1 MRWGSILAATMMTLA
16 TIASGW
22 AEMTIKLKDGTVYQL
37 PIEPEQI
44 QSIELTPGSKKSIE
58 RSLERPGKPKSPAER
73 AAAQEG
79 RTVKPAAPDSST
91 ERQTA
96 EVPADGVFRIGPTR
110 KFTRPSQ
117 VSKLARDG
125 AVIEIDA
132 GTYSGDAAVWQ
143 QNDLTLRGVGGR
155 AHLKADGAQ
164 AGGKGIW
171 VIRGVQD
178 GGRKHRVLGGQG
190 CGQERGWHPSR

>member
-1 MRWGSILAATMMTLA
+1 MPLTSSILRPVELEEIPSRSRDSPFRRFQPHNKSPRSSLVS
-16 TIASGW
+16 IAYTH
-22 AEMTIKLKDGTVYQL
+22 AVIP
-37 PIEPEQI
+37 PILCQGDKR

-117 VSKLARDG
+117 VSKGSESRM
-125 AVIEIDA
+125 A
-132 GTYSGDAAVWQ
+132 GMSVSA
-143 QNDLTLRGVGGR
+143 
-155 AHLKADGAQ
+155 
-164 AGGKGIW
+164 
-171 VIRGVQD
+171 
-178 GGRKHRVLGGQG
+178 
-190 CGQERGWHPSR
+190 